1 MEEALLVRLIEII
14 YDKRGLNNPKIPT
27 PSKGTIQKEDQ
38 DEDHEEEKNEENI
51 IQEEEE

>member
-14 YDKRGLNNPKIPT
+14 YDKRGLNNPKIST
-27 PSKGTIQKEDQ
+27 ASKETIQKEDE
-38 DEDHEEEKNEENI
+38 DEDHEEKNEENI